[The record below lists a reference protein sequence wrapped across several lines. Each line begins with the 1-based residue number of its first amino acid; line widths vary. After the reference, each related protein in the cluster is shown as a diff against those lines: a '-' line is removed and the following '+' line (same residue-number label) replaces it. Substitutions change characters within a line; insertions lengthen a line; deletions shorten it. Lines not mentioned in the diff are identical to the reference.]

1 MRIQPTLI
9 SLCALAAVAAA
20 QSPDGAAARPTAKDP
35 RVLLEYASFDPAVA
49 LPRIPASLTAG
60 PDVRLHIVQFVS
72 TPTDA
77 DRDAVRL
84 AGGAIRGYLPEDC
97 HLVEIDG
104 GGQSLRALEGVRWV
118 GPYQPAYRL
127 EPALLKELAQGQ
139 VPQRRYNLVMADK
152 HNHKDV
158 LAAKLAAIGAEVVD
172 RHEGGLLFT
181 AALDAAQ
188 LLRAAR
194 LDEVLWIDRWSP
206 AEIDMDNA
214 RIQGGADHIE
224 AVAGYTGSG
233 VRGHIYE
240 GVEAAHPDF
249 TLALTPSNS
258 ANTPAS
264 HGHCTAGI
272 VFGNGSSA
280 PQARGLAP
288 DAVGFFTNYNGVLGG
303 LSRNQ
308 VIDDVVNVDQ
318 CMFTTASW
326 GNARTVNY
334 TSISADADDIVFDH
348 RIPWTQSQSNAG
360 DQMSR
365 PQAWA
370 KNVISVGGVRHY
382 NDSTG
387 ANDSW
392 LAGNGSTGP
401 AQDTRN
407 KPDLCAYYD
416 QVWCSDRSGTAG
428 YNSSAGVFG
437 NSTQA
442 FSGTSAATPIVAGHN
457 ALAIQ
462 MYTDHLFDNQPAAP
476 GGSRFAN
483 RPLAQTLKALQ
494 IACADMYAP
503 TATDNRREHVG
514 WGFPNVQTMY
524 DHRHKISIVPED
536 EPIAQGDTRTY
547 SYDVAPGESIVKF
560 VMTYVDPAG
569 NPAAAFDRV
578 NDLSMKVTSPNGL
591 VYYGNYGLDGAG
603 QTNQSNAALFS
614 SAYDTR
620 DTVECV
626 VRNNPAP
633 GRWTV
638 TIVAPTVTVDANPS
652 TTATDATFALV
663 VNGGRQII
671 GSGCASYLPNSSP
684 TASSKNFYPWGGY
697 TPAELETDFASN
709 NGGAVGGAVYFD
721 VTVTEPVWIHS
732 LSVNTS
738 ATLGTSLLCDVYTSA
753 SSYAGAETT
762 PSAWTPR
769 SAGRGVAAGTNAAS
783 KIDLAAPFRL
793 EAGTHGFLIHA
804 NNWSHRY
811 TNGANSYS
819 DSTLSLDLGTATN
832 ALHSGSVFSPRTA
845 NVRVH
850 YREADKT
857 AQNMLYQTV
866 LRSDELGGPGVITGL
881 AFAAAA
887 DGNHFNSSLKIR
899 LAHRPAGYALSPMF
913 ATNIS
918 GGALCLDS
926 PLHSFDYRADDW
938 ANIGLQSSFAY
949 DGVSDVVVEIL
960 ARGNVQTTTGPGAGG
975 FYSDPNRSRVVAYN
989 WDQTVPSSGVSFAD
1003 KALRMRVEFGCANA
1017 NGHGASCG
1025 PLEADYWGSSALG
1038 ATFHF
1043 EVEGATPNF
1052 FAVLGLGTTTA
1063 APYPIDLNVLG
1074 WTNCTAFTP
1083 SITSLNVATGAS
1095 GAASYALSVPNT
1107 PMVTGARVYGQW
1119 LNLDTSE
1126 PGNLTFSGLTRIT
1139 CGSDL

>member
-1 MRIQPTLI
+1 MKLQTTLI
-9 SLCALAAVAAA
+9 SLCALAAVATA
-20 QSPDGAAARPTAKDP
+20 QSPDGSAARAAAQDP
-35 RVLLEYASFDPAVA
+35 RVLLEYASFDPAVSI
-49 LPRIPASLTAG
+49 PQVPASLAAG
-60 PDVRLHIVQFVS
+60 PDVGLHIVQFMS

-77 DRDAVRL
+77 DRAAVRR
-84 AGGAIRGYLPEDC
+84 AGGKIRGYLPHDC
-97 HLVEIDG
+97 HLVEVDG

-118 GPYQPAYRL
+118 GPYEPAYRL
-127 EPALLKELAQGQ
+127 EPVLLKELASGQ
-139 VPQRRYNLVMADK
+139 VPPRRYNLVMADK
-152 HNHKDV
+152 RSHKDL
-158 LAAKLAAIGAEVVD
+158 LAAKLAAMGAEIVD

-181 AALDAAQ
+181 AALDQAQ
-188 LLRAAR
+188 LLRVAR

-206 AEIDMDNA
+206 QELDMDNV
-214 RIQGGADHIE
+214 RVQGGADHIE
-224 AVAGYTGSG
+224 AVAGYTGNG

-240 GVEAAHPDF
+240 GVEATHPDF
-249 TLALTPSNS
+249 NIALTPSNS
-258 ANTPAS
+258 SNLAAN

-272 VFGNGSSA
+272 VFGNGTSA

-288 DAVGFFTNYNGVLGG
+288 DAIGFFTNYSAVLGG

-308 VIDDVVNVDQ
+308 VIDDVVNVDR

-326 GNARTVNY
+326 GNSRTTLY

-360 DQMSR
+360 NQMSR

-382 NDSTG
+382 NDSSS

-428 YNSSAGVFG
+428 YNTTVGTLG
-437 NSTQA
+437 DSTQT

-476 GGSRFAN
+476 SGNRFDN

-503 TATDNRREHVG
+503 SATDNRREHVG

-524 DHRHKISIVPED
+524 DHRHKISIIPEN
-536 EPIAQGDTRTY
+536 EPITQSETRTY
-547 SYDVAPGESIVKF
+547 TYDVAPGESIVKF

-578 NDLSMKVTSPNGL
+578 NDLSMKVRSPNGM
-591 VYYGNYGLDGAG
+591 VYYGNHGLDGAG
-603 QTNQSNAALFS
+603 QSNESTASLFGG
-614 SAYDTR
+614 AYDTR

-633 GRWTV
+633 GRWVV
-638 TIVAPTVTVDANPS
+638 TIVAPTVTMDANPA
-652 TTATDATFALV
+652 TAATDATYALV
-663 VNGGRQII
+663 VNGARRVI
-671 GSGCASYLPNSSP
+671 GSGCANYLPNSSA
-684 TASSKNFYPWGGY
+684 TASGENFYPWGGY
-697 TPAELETDFASN
+697 TPAEVTTVYASN

-732 LSVNTS
+732 LSVNTN
-738 ATLGTSLLCDVYTSA
+738 AAPGDSLLCDVYTSS

-769 SAGRGVAAGTNAAS
+769 SAGRGASAGSDAPSA
-783 KIDLAAPFRL
+783 IELAAPFRL

-811 TNGANSYS
+811 TNSADTYN
-819 DSTLSLDLGTATN
+819 DSTLSINLGSATN
-832 ALHSGSVFSPRTA
+832 TLHSGAVFSPRTA
-845 NVRVH
+845 NVQLR
-850 YREADKT
+850 YRQADQS
-857 AQNMLYQTV
+857 AQNMVYQTI

-887 DGNHFNSSLKIR
+887 DGRHFNSSLKIR
-899 LAHRPAGYALSPMF
+899 MAHQPAGYTLSTTL
-913 ATNIS
+913 ADNIS
-918 GGALCLDS
+918 GGALCLDAN
-926 PLHSFDYRADDW
+926 LHSFDCHGDEW
-938 ANIGLQSSFAY
+938 ANVGLQGSFAY
-949 DGVSDVVVEIL
+949 DGSSDVVVEVL
-960 ARGNVQTTTGPGAGG
+960 ARGNVQTTTGASVGG
-975 FYSDPNRSRVVAYN
+975 FYSDPNRSRVVANN
-989 WDQTVPSSGVSFAD
+989 WDQTVPASGVFFAD

-1025 PLEADYWGSSALG
+1025 SLESDYWGSSALG
-1038 ATFHF
+1038 ATFYF

-1052 FAVLGLGTTTA
+1052 FAFLGLGTTTA
-1063 APYPIDLNVLG
+1063 APYPLDMSAFG
-1074 WTNCTAFTP
+1074 WTNCTSFAP
-1083 SITSLNVATGAS
+1083 WVTSLNVLTGPTGS
-1095 GAASYALSVPNT
+1095 ASYALSVPNN
-1107 PMVTGARVYGQW
+1107 PMVTGAQVYGQW

-1126 PGNLTFSGLTRIT
+1126 PGNLTFSGLTRMI
-1139 CGSDL
+1139 CGQDL